1 LPEPAEYPGGVH
13 DAALDLLQGSQ
24 EIRLDQLMRAE
35 RHRFE
40 AAIESVTADHINH
53 HLDDKTVADAA
64 PRIALA
70 VDRRLASLIPL
81 AMYRPDLLEL
91 ELRGHAR
98 WASSIQPKRGSNAWQ
113 EGWRLPFWV
122 IGMTLGALTTRLERY
137 SSLRIVLR
145 TTWTN
150 FQGNVEPFVPTRLGE
165 TAEPIARR
173 YGPAPQGDG
182 TWMSAPWMWLEA
194 ETSKREWLV
203 ERYRDWL
210 HRADE
215 PQNALTEFDMVA
227 CIARGLQGGD
237 REAGYWTIFS
247 RKAEAFARHLH
258 NDPETRRH
266 LAEAIDV
273 SLDDFDTRAPDALAN
288 VLALEPFGRQHDI
301 ARILRSGSGV

>member
-98 WASSIQPKRGSNAWQ
+98 WASASSRSAVATRG
-113 EGWRLPFWV
+113 
-122 IGMTLGALTTRLERY
+122 
-137 SSLRIVLR
+137 
-145 TTWTN
+145 
-150 FQGNVEPFVPTRLGE
+150 
-165 TAEPIARR
+165 
-173 YGPAPQGDG
+173 
-182 TWMSAPWMWLEA
+182 
-194 ETSKREWLV
+194 
-203 ERYRDWL
+203 
-210 HRADE
+210 
-215 PQNALTEFDMVA
+215 
-227 CIARGLQGGD
+227 
-237 REAGYWTIFS
+237 
-247 RKAEAFARHLH
+247 RKAGVF
-258 NDPETRRH
+258 
-266 LAEAIDV
+266 
-273 SLDDFDTRAPDALAN
+273 
-288 VLALEPFGRQHDI
+288 
-301 ARILRSGSGV
+301 RSG